1 MQQQQTNLWDRLL
14 EQPIVLAILGTVLSM
29 YIIGTLEERRQRRE
43 KDKDPSQVAPSF
55 ISENDK
61 KLWEKFRELYRQEM
75 ANPEKATVERIDLLS
90 ENLDHLQAS
99 VDELLDRTQPSI
111 TDEERQELKDATTKQ

>member
-1 MQQQQTNLWDRLL
+1 MAQQQTSLWDRLL
-14 EQPIVLAILGTVLSM
+14 EQPLVLAILGTVLSM

-43 KDKDPSQVAPSF
+43 REKDPSQAVPPF
-55 ISENDK
+55 ISEKDK
-61 KLWEKFRELYRQEM
+61 KLWEKFQELYRQEM

-90 ENLDHLQAS
+90 TNLDRLQAS

-111 TDEERQELKDATTKQ
+111 TDEEREELNDAKTE